1 MLTIPGFCF
10 LDLIDF
16 FFGESCSVTVGCS
29 GYPISNTVNEHPSAA
44 LRPAKRVRDVEPN
57 YCQQKLQISL
67 NNNFGQNEVDQAGS
81 ILNPITVSTGLRLSY
96 EEKERN
102 SSVTSAP
109 ENMKAA
115 LPALQPIDSGFKYEI
130 DRHREEFDHY
140 MKAQVMYPLTSVKL
154 GMSNFRLIWMKLYN
168 V

>member
-1 MLTIPGFCF
+1 MVLTLPGYVL
-10 LDLIDF
+10 LDLMDNF
-16 FFGESCSVTVGCS
+16 FFFFKSVSVTIGCS
-29 GYPISNTVNEHPSAA
+29 GYPISQTLNEHPSAA
-44 LRPAKRVRDVEPN
+44 IRPTKRVRDVEPN
-57 YCQQKLQISL
+57 YSQKLQISL

-115 LPALQPIDSGFKYEI
+115 LPARLPIDNGFKYEI
-130 DRHREEFDHY
+130 DRQREEFDHY
-140 MKAQVMYPLTSVKL
+140 MKVQVMYSLT
-154 GMSNFRLIWMKLYN
+154 
-168 V
+168 